1 LASDTHS
8 DGGAAV
14 WPRVIGQERVK
25 TLLRRALRARRL
37 AHAYLFYGPEGSGKD
52 ALAIELARVIHC
64 ERGGEDACGIC
75 PSCTRM
81 DSLQHP
87 DVRFVT
93 ALPTGKGEE
102 SDDGPLDKL
111 QPADVK
117 AIQEE
122 FAAKGHDPYYR
133 VDIPRATTI
142 KINSIREIRRETPLS
157 SSENKRRVYIISNAD
172 MMADPAANTLL
183 KTLEEP
189 AGDCMF
195 VLTTSFKDQLLPTIV
210 SRCQQVRFDP
220 LTEELVYEALMARR
234 QLEPARA
241 ELVARLSMG
250 NYTRA
255 IQLLDE
261 DLMNERERVLEFI
274 RRTVAGHHADVA
286 DVIDAVTERKDRD
299 RVSLFLL
306 LMMMWFRDALVI
318 TSGRT
323 AINHDQHESLDK
335 FVTRYPGADLAG
347 IIDDI
352 ERAIS
357 LVGKNVYL
365 KLVLYQLAGQL
376 KSHILKAP

>member
-1 LASDTHS
+1 MVSDTHS
-8 DGGAAV
+8 DNGAAV
-14 WPRVIGQERVK
+14 WPRVIGQGRVK
-25 TLLRRALRARRL
+25 TLLRRAIRAGRL
-37 AHAYLFYGPEGSGKD
+37 SHAYLFYGPEGSGKD
-52 ALAIELARVIHC
+52 ALALELARVIHC
-64 ERGGEDACGIC
+64 ERGGEDACGVC
-75 PSCTRM
+75 PSCTGM

-102 SDDGPLDKL
+102 SDGGPLDKL
-111 QPADVK
+111 PQADVA

-122 FAAKGHDPYYR
+122 FAAKGRDPYYR
-133 VDIPRATTI
+133 VNIPRATTI
-142 KINSIREIRRETPLS
+142 KINSIREIRREAPLS
-157 SSENKRRVYIISNAD
+157 SSGNNRRVYIISNAE

-189 AGDCMF
+189 PGGCM
-195 VLTTSFKDQLLPTIV
+195 VILTTSFKDQLLPTIV
-210 SRCQQVRFDP
+210 SRCQQVRFDT
-220 LTEELVYEALMARR
+220 LTEEQMYDALMARR
-234 QLEPARA
+234 QQEPAQA

-255 IQLLDE
+255 LQLLDE
-261 DLMNERERVLEFI
+261 DLMAERDRVLTFI
-274 RRTVAGHHADVA
+274 RRSVSRNHADVA
-286 DVIDAVTERKDRD
+286 ELIDSLTERKDRD

-318 TSGRT
+318 SSGRT
-323 AINHDQHESLDK
+323 AINHDQHESLHN
-335 FVTRYPGADLAG
+335 FVTRFPGADLTG

-376 KSHILKAP
+376 KSHILKVT

>member
-1 LASDTHS
+1 
-8 DGGAAV
+8 
-14 WPRVIGQERVK
+14 
-25 TLLRRALRARRL
+25 
-37 AHAYLFYGPEGSGKD
+37 
-52 ALAIELARVIHC
+52 
-64 ERGGEDACGIC
+64 
-75 PSCTRM
+75 M

-102 SDDGPLDKL
+102 SDGGPLDKL
-111 QPADVK
+111 PQADVA

-122 FAAKGHDPYYR
+122 FAAKGRDPYYR
-133 VDIPRATTI
+133 VNIPRAITI
-142 KINSIREIRRETPLS
+142 KINSIREIRREAPLS
-157 SSENKRRVYIISNAD
+157 SSGNRRRVYIISNAE

-189 AGDCMF
+189 PGGCMII
-195 VLTTSFKDQLLPTIV
+195 LTTSFKDQLLPTIV
-210 SRCQQVRFDP
+210 SRCQQVRFDT
-220 LTEELVYEALMARR
+220 LTEEQMYDALMARP
-234 QLEPARA
+234 QQEPAQA

-255 IQLLDE
+255 LQLLDK
-261 DLMNERERVLEFI
+261 DLMDERDRVLTFI
-274 RRTVAGHHADVA
+274 RRTVSRNHADVA
-286 DVIDAVTERKDRD
+286 ELIDSLTERKDRD

-323 AINHDQHESLDK
+323 AINHDQHESLNN
-335 FVTRYPGADLAG
+335 FVTRFPGADLTG

-352 ERAIS
+352 EWAIS

-376 KSHILKAP
+376 KSHILKVT

>member
-1 LASDTHS
+1 MESDTHS
-8 DGGAAV
+8 DSGAAA
-14 WPRVIGQERVK
+14 WPGVIGQGRVK
-25 TLLRRALRARRL
+25 TLLCRAIRARRL
-37 AHAYLFYGPEGSGKD
+37 PHAYLFYGPEGSGKD
-52 ALAIELARVIHC
+52 ALALELARVIHC

-81 DSLQHP
+81 NSLQHP

-111 QPADVK
+111 TQADVT
-117 AIQEE
+117 AIQKE
-122 FAAKGHDPYYR
+122 FAAKGHDPYHR
-133 VDIPRATTI
+133 VSIPRANTI
-142 KINSIREIRRETPLS
+142 KINSIREIRREAPMS
-157 SSENKRRVYIISNAD
+157 SSGNKRRVYVISNAE

-189 AGDCMF
+189 AGGCMF
-195 VLTTSFKDQLLPTIV
+195 ILTTSFKDQLLPTIV
-210 SRCQQVRFDP
+210 SRCQQVRVDT
-220 LTEELVYEALMARR
+220 LTGEQVYEALMARR
-234 QLEPARA
+234 QPEPAQA

-250 NYTRA
+250 NYRRA
-255 IQLLDE
+255 LQLMDE
-261 DLMNERERVLEFI
+261 DLMAERERVLKFI
-274 RRTVAGHHADVA
+274 RRTVSRNHADVA
-286 DVIDAVTERKDRD
+286 ELIDTLTERKDRE

-323 AINHDQHESLDK
+323 AINHDQHESLQN
-335 FVTRYPGADLAG
+335 FVARYPGTDLPG
-347 IIDDI
+347 IIGDI

-357 LVGKNVYL
+357 LVEKNVYL

>member
-1 LASDTHS
+1 M
-8 DGGAAV
+8 

-25 TLLRRALRARRL
+25 TLLRRAIHARRL
-37 AHAYLFYGPEGSGKD
+37 SHAYLFYGPEGSGKD

-75 PSCTRM
+75 PSCTSM

-93 ALPTGKGEE
+93 ALPTGKGGEE

-111 QPADVK
+111 AQADVT

-122 FAAKGHDPYYR
+122 FAAKGRDPYHR
-133 VDIPRATTI
+133 VSIPRATTI
-142 KINSIREIRRETPLS
+142 KINSIREIRREAPLS
-157 SSENKRRVYIISNAD
+157 SAGNRRRVYIISNAD

-189 AGDCMF
+189 SGDCMF
-195 VLTTSFKDQLLPTIV
+195 ILTTSFKDQLLPTIV

-220 LTEELVYEALMARR
+220 LTEELVFEALMARR
-234 QLEPARA
+234 QPEPAQA

-255 IQLLDE
+255 VQLLDE
-261 DLMNERERVLEFI
+261 DLMNERERVLTFI

-286 DVIDAVTERKDRD
+286 EVIDAVTERKDRD

-318 TSGRT
+318 SSGRS
-323 AINHDQHESLDK
+323 AINHDQHESLQK
-335 FVTRYPGADLAG
+335 FVARYPGADLAG
-347 IIDDI
+347 IINDI

-376 KSHILKAP
+376 KSHILKAT

>member
-8 DGGAAV
+8 DNGAAV

-25 TLLRRALRARRL
+25 TLLRRAIHARRL
-37 AHAYLFYGPEGSGKD
+37 SHAYLFYGPEGSGKD

-81 DSLQHP
+81 DSFQHP

-93 ALPTGKGEE
+93 ALPTGKGET

-111 QPADVK
+111 IPADVT

-122 FAAKGHDPYYR
+122 LAAKGHDPYYR
-133 VDIPRATTI
+133 VNIPRANTI
-142 KINSIREIRRETPLS
+142 KINSIREIRREAPLS

-189 AGDCMF
+189 AGGCLF
-195 VLTTSFKDQLLPTIV
+195 ILTTSFKDQLLPTIV

-220 LTEELVYEALMARR
+220 LTEEQVYDALMARR
-234 QLEPARA
+234 QPEPAQA

-250 NYTRA
+250 NFTRA
-255 IQLLDE
+255 LQLLDE
-261 DLMNERERVLEFI
+261 DLMAERERVLTFI

-318 TSGRT
+318 ASGRT

-335 FVTRYPGADLAG
+335 FVTRYPEADLAG

-376 KSHILKAP
+376 KSHILKAT